1 MPASPS
7 VQTERPPLRAD
18 LRSTLGVPLLA
29 ALMLL
34 SGCAMVTPE
43 PLNEPELVIQSKLD
57 RAYAALEVAPIG
69 GPVSLNEAMARA
81 LKYNLDRRGRMMEEA
96 VAMNLLETSKYDML
110 PKLIAAAGY
119 RNRDSDATTRAVDSV
134 TGKPSLANPFISTER
149 EHIVSDIGLSWNLL
163 DFGLSYVAAKQNAD
177 RRLIAAERRRKAM
190 HLLMQ
195 DVRTAFWRTASAQKL
210 RATIRSSI
218 VMAEDALDDARKA
231 EQERLRSPIDS
242 LRYQRQLLE
251 NLRLLEGIDQELA
264 SSRIELANLINAPL
278 SHDLVVVEPTEQLSS
293 AILERPV
300 DELELMAIANN
311 ADLREQHYNTRIAHA
326 ETRKVML
333 RMFPNLNLN
342 LGAKYDTDKYLVNNQ
357 WSEAG
362 AQISYNLFNLLSMP
376 AQKRLAESGVALSDQ
391 RRVTAQM
398 AILAQ
403 VHLARL
409 HYGNALQQF
418 RRADAIWTV
427 DDRINQH
434 GANKAQAQ
442 TQSKLEKVSNNTTA
456 ILSLL
461 RRYQALALAH
471 AGASK
476 LQAVLGMEP
485 AVAHQVGLP
494 LERLTAAIGA
504 AMHHESQFG
513 TPPPAVPEPAPAAAP
528 ATPVP

>member
-1 MPASPS
+1 M
-7 VQTERPPLRAD
+7 
-18 LRSTLGVPLLA
+18 LA

-34 SGCAMVTPE
+34 SGCASVTPE
-43 PLNEPELVIQSKLD
+43 PVGGPELLRQSGLD
-57 RAYAALEVAPIG
+57 RAFAARGVAPIG
-69 GPVSLNEAMARA
+69 GPVSLDEAMARA

-96 VAMNLLETSKYDML
+96 VAMNLLATSKYDML
-110 PKLIAAAGY
+110 PKLLAAAGY
-119 RNRDSDATTRAVDSV
+119 RHRNSDATTRAVDSV
-134 TGKPSLANPFISTER
+134 TGAPSLANPFISSER
-149 EHIVSDIGLSWNLL
+149 EHTVSDLGLTWNLL

-210 RATIRSSI
+210 RATIRDSI
-218 VMAEDALDDARKA
+218 VMAEGALADARQA
-231 EQERLRSPIDS
+231 EAERLRSPIDS
-242 LRYQRQLLE
+242 LRYQRQVLE

-264 SSRIELANLINAPL
+264 SARIELANFINAPL
-278 SHDLVVVEPTEQLSS
+278 SHDLIVVEPAEQLSS
-293 AILERPV
+293 AILEQSV
-300 DELELMAIANN
+300 EALELRAIANN
-311 ADLREQHYNTRIAHA
+311 ADLREQHYNARIAHA

-342 LGAKYDTDKYLVNNQ
+342 AGLKYDTDKYLVNNQ
-357 WSEAG
+357 WSETG
-362 AQISYNLFNLLSMP
+362 AQISFNLFNLLSMP
-376 AQKRLAESGVALSDQ
+376 AQQRLADSGVALADQ

-418 RRADAIWTV
+418 RRADAIWNV
-427 DDRINQH
+427 DERINQH
-434 GANKAQAQ
+434 GANRAQTQ

-471 AGASK
+471 AAASK

-485 AVAHQVGLP
+485 AVANQVGLP
-494 LERLTAAIGA
+494 LDQLTAAIGSA
-504 AMHHESQFG
+504 LRHENQFG
-513 TPPPAVPEPAPAAAP
+513 TPPPAPAAAPAAAP
-528 ATPVP
+528 ATLEP